1 MKQPRDRRDEQ
12 GAFVLHAYPY
22 RETSLIV
29 EALTAEHGRVALVAR
44 GARRPRSELRGIL
57 QAFQPLNLSW
67 AGGGE
72 LRTLLRAEWRGGLP
86 LVAGS
91 ALLCGFYLNEL
102 LLKLLPREDPHPQ
115 LFRDYEAALTR
126 LAAGHP
132 QAPILREFEVRL
144 LSELGY
150 ALPLTHEADT
160 GRPVDPSARYYY
172 AFDLGPRSTAAEPG
186 RRYPLVRGATLLA
199 LAQHDYSTADAA
211 AEAKRLMREVLDHYL
226 EQRAIFSRRVVRD
239 LQALDDGT
247 RRKRRTTIMIE
258 LGVNI
263 DHVATLR
270 QARRTYEPD
279 PVWAAAEAH
288 LGGAD
293 GITVHLREDR
303 RHIQDEDVRR
313 LRALVQIKLN
323 LEMAATDEMVAL
335 ACALKPEMAMLVPE
349 GREEVT
355 TEGGLDVAAQ
365 EARLKTAVS
374 RLAEAGIISSVFID
388 AEVRQ
393 VEAAAR
399 IGARVCEI
407 HTGPYAHAFHA
418 KGRDPQSAA
427 VVAELAKIR
436 EAGAAIR
443 ALGMRFNA
451 GHALN
456 YFNVQSI
463 AAMPGVRELHIGH
476 AIVSRAVFVGLR
488 EAVRQMKALL
498 REAAAG

>member
-1 MKQPRDRRDEQ
+1 
-12 GAFVLHAYPY
+12 
-22 RETSLIV
+22 
-29 EALTAEHGRVALVAR
+29 
-44 GARRPRSELRGIL
+44 
-57 QAFQPLNLSW
+57 
-67 AGGGE
+67 
-72 LRTLLRAEWRGGLP
+72 
-86 LVAGS
+86 
-91 ALLCGFYLNEL
+91 
-102 LLKLLPREDPHPQ
+102 
-115 LFRDYEAALTR
+115 
-126 LAAGHP
+126 
-132 QAPILREFEVRL
+132 
-144 LSELGY
+144 
-150 ALPLTHEADT
+150 
-160 GRPVDPSARYYY
+160 
-172 AFDLGPRSTAAEPG
+172 
-186 RRYPLVRGATLLA
+186 
-199 LAQHDYSTADAA
+199 
-211 AEAKRLMREVLDHYL
+211 
-226 EQRAIFSRRVVRD
+226 
-239 LQALDDGT
+239 
-247 RRKRRTTIMIE
+247 MIE

-279 PVWAAAEAH
+279 PVWAAVEAH

-313 LRALVQIKLN
+313 LRELVQIKLN
-323 LEMAATDEMVAL
+323 LEMAATDEMVAHRL
-335 ACALKPEMAMLVPE
+335 RAQARDGDAGARGSRGGHDRGRARCRCA
-349 GREEVT
+349 
-355 TEGGLDVAAQ
+355 GG
-365 EARLKTAVS
+365 ARSRRAVS

-393 VEAAAR
+393 VEAAAS

-456 YFNVQSI
+456 YFNVQSV